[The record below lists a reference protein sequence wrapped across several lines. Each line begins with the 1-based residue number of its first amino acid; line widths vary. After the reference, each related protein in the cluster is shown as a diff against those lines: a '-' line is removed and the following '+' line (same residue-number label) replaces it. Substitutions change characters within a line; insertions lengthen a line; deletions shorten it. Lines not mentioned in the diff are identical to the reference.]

1 MNGKTVTHSTRPDG
15 GCVVPP
21 LVPLVGS
28 MKIITEQM
36 WPTVVVPVQKHV
48 SSRMWRACT
57 PGMEYI

>member
-1 MNGKTVTHSTRPDG
+1 MSGKAVTHSTTPDG

-36 WPTVVVPVQKHV
+36 WPTVVVPVQKRV
-48 SSRMWRACT
+48 NSRM
-57 PGMEYI
+57 